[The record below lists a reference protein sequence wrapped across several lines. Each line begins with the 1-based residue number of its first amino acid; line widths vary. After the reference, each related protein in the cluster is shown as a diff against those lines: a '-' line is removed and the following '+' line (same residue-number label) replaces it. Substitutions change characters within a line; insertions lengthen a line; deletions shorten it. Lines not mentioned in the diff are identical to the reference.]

1 MPTTWLLLGI
11 SILNLWTWTPP
22 APDPGSLNIYYV
34 DVEGGA
40 ATLIVAPS
48 GESLLIDTGWPR
60 PDARDAKRIRDAM
73 RQAGVRKI
81 DHLLIT
87 HYHRDHWGG
96 VEDLAK
102 LAPIAHFYDHG
113 RVTELADDNNF
124 AALNAAYGKASHDQ
138 STTMR
143 PGSKIPVTGLSVR
156 VLSAAGATIGASGD
170 TNPACADAK
179 LADPDPSDNARSVGV
194 LVTFGKFR
202 FLDLGDLTWNVEQ
215 KLVCPVNA
223 IGPVELYQVTHHGM
237 DISNNPVLLASVK
250 PHVAIMNN
258 GPVKGGSPATYARL
272 VAQPGLDAI
281 FQVHRNV
288 QSKDTD
294 NTAADLTANL
304 GTEAE
309 CTGNRISV
317 SVAAGGAAY
326 TVTNGRTNQTWSFN
340 TR

>member
-1 MPTTWLLLGI
+1 MPIAWLLLGL
-11 SILNLWTWTPP
+11 LNLWTSPP
-22 APDPGSLNIYYV
+22 NAGRLNIYYV

-73 RQAGVRKI
+73 RQAGITRI

-87 HYHRDHWGG
+87 HFHRDHWGG
-96 VEDLAK
+96 VADLAK
-102 LAPIAHFYDHG
+102 LAPVGHFYDHG
-113 RVTELADDNNF
+113 RVTELADDPDNF
-124 AALNAAYGKASHDQ
+124 PTLNAAYGKASHDQ
-138 STTMR
+138 STTLH
-143 PGSKIPVTGLSVR
+143 PGSKILLSGVMVR
-156 VLSAAGATIGASGD
+156 VLSGSGATIGASGD
-170 TNPACADAK
+170 QNPACAGAQ
-179 LADPDPSDNARSVGV
+179 LMAPDPTDNARSVGV

-202 FLDLGDLTWNVEQ
+202 FLDLGDLTWNIEQ

-223 IGPVELYQVTHHGM
+223 VGTVELYQVTHHGM
-237 DISNNPVLLASVK
+237 DISNNPTLLASVK

-272 VAQPGLDAI
+272 AAVPGLDAI
-281 FQVHRNV
+281 FQMHRNL
-288 QSKDTD
+288 QSKDSD
-294 NTAADLTANL
+294 NTKPEMTANL
-304 GTEAE
+304 GTEEE

-317 SVAAGGAAY
+317 SVAAGGGSYA
-326 TVTNGRTNQTWSFN
+326 VTNGRTGQSWSFN